1 MNQIKPSFA
10 DIEQAEQRLADHIMN
25 TPCLP
30 SRTLS
35 RLAGCELFLK
45 FENLQFTAS
54 FKERGALNKLLGLG
68 PKQRGMGV
76 VAMSA
81 GNHAQGVA
89 YHAARLGIAATIVM
103 PVGTPL
109 TKISRTRDHGARVII
124 EGANL
129 AESHALAEQFV
140 EQRGL
145 TLIHPYD
152 DAEVIAGQGTLGLEI
167 VRAIENLDVIVVPI
181 GGGGLIAGV
190 AIAAKAINPDLQV
203 IGVQSVIYPSMVR
216 AIAGDDAPVPD
227 GATIAEG
234 IAVKRA
240 GALTRQLVSTLV
252 DDILLVE
259 EASIERAIALLQSVE
274 KTVCEGAGAAGL
286 AAVLEH
292 GSRFRGMRVAV
303 PLTGGNI
310 DSRMFANVILRDL
323 IRQGSL
329 MRIDVAISD
338 QPGMLADIATLLGRE
353 GACIVEVGHDRMTLS
368 VNPKRVS
375 LELVVEIQ
383 DRAHGDRLMEALRA
397 NRYEASRRAL
407 N

>member
-10 DIEQAEQRLADHIMN
+10 DIEQAEQRLADHVMN

-68 PKQRGMGV
+68 PKQRGLGV

-109 TKISRTRDHGARVII
+109 TKISRTRDHGARVIV

-129 AESHALAEQFV
+129 AESHALAEQLV

-145 TLIHPYD
+145 TLVHPYD
-152 DAEVIAGQGTLGLEI
+152 DVEVIAGQGTLGLEI

-216 AIAGDDAPVPD
+216 AVAGDDAPVPD
-227 GATIAEG
+227 GVTIAEG

-240 GALTRQLVSTLV
+240 GALTRQFVSALV

-292 GSRFRGMRVAV
+292 GSRFRGKRVAV

-310 DSRMFANVILRDL
+310 DSRMFANVILRDQ

-329 MRIDVAISD
+329 MRLDVTISD

-353 GACIVEVGHDRMTLS
+353 GACIVEVGHDRMALS

-375 LELVVEIQ
+375 LELLVEIQ

-397 NRYEASRRAL
+397 NRYEVARRAL